1 MKTLLT
7 ATALSA
13 LLIGAASAAD
23 VYSAGSLKDS
33 GFGPAVSNSRAGF
46 YATGLLGYSWGN
58 RDIRQTVNR
67 ELGIYAEVPPAPA
80 REDFEGEGAEEAYEA
95 AKADYDAQVKAFEAM
110 GGQLNGT
117 TASLPLIGDVL
128 NNAGDAD
135 IGGFVYGAEVSYLFH
150 NGGRFGFEPAVGVT
164 FYGDDSGGIAHSEKA
179 GILQAN
185 LGKGLEDV
193 AASPFTQSGFASA
206 ERDYDIDVLLR
217 GYYFVNDRLALTLGG
232 GVSIATADVCGSSR
246 MDGVT
251 GGDPL
256 SDIAI
261 SAFNTQGCKSDTSVG
276 PMIEAGFK
284 FWATDRVSVVGRV
297 DAKWHEFGA
306 DIKSGAE
313 LPFGESG
320 AGLYGNSTNHIEV
333 DDVMWSAKAGVSI
346 KLD

>member
-23 VYSAGSLKDS
+23 VYSSGSLKDS
-33 GFGPAVSNSRAGF
+33 GFGPSVSNSRAGF

-80 REDFEGEGAEEAYEA
+80 REDFEGEGA
-95 AKADYDAQVKAFEAM
+95 
-110 GGQLNGT
+110 GGT

-276 PMIEAGFK
+276 PMVEAGFK
-284 FWATDRVSVVGRV
+284 FWATDRVSVIGRV